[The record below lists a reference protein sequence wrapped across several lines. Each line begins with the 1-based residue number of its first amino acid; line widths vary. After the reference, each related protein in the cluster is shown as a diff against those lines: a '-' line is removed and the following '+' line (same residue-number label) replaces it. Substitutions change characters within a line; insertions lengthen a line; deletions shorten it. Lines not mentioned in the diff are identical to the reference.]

1 MRKKHATQQDEAEI
15 NLTPMLDIVFIMLIF
30 FIVTASFVKEIGI
43 DVSKPQDNQ
52 QEQKEE
58 TKNIA
63 ITVTEDGWVWMEK
76 RRIDLAQVQSN
87 VERLKAERP
96 NAAVVVVI
104 AGEKTETGLVTRVM
118 DEARQ
123 AVGYTS
129 ITLIRGEKPV
139 Q

>member
-30 FIVTASFVKEIGI
+30 FIVTATFVKEIGI

-52 QEQKEE
+52 EEQKEE
-58 TKNIA
+58 VKNIA

-76 RRIDLAQVQSN
+76 RRIDLMQVQSN

-96 NAAVVVVI
+96 NAAVVVII
-104 AGEKTETGLVTRVM
+104 AGEKTETGIVTRVM

-123 AVGYTS
+123 AVGNTS
-129 ITLIRGEKPV
+129 ITLLRGEKPV